1 MHQKNKNS
9 SNSEKNTLNYFLSTH
24 AFSIFFFLVLTIFS
38 VVDIPT
44 KFENPL
50 SATMIILLSCWCVQI
65 GIIQNSHIAG
75 IKTVLLQVF
84 FPIMVFTMLTG
95 NVDSVSKFVRMLKY
109 PALSLLHGWF
119 ILLSGAVIV
128 YYLIYKGG
136 IISSWPS
143 SLATIFGMGSL
154 APGTTSYPFAKD
166 MGAMGMLDLGN
177 KIFSLFCSAI
187 VIGKV
192 IGGNLSIK
200 GLIFK
205 VLKMPIVISF
215 IAAIVWILL
224 GIKAENMRIT
234 GKFCS
239 IIKTLANP
247 IMLFFIGLKLKAPGN
262 DQLELFVPIFA
273 RRTLSM
279 IYLIIL
285 QLILKMEQDEFT
297 TWLVFVNAADSI
309 WPYVHLQA
317 IMSDPNDKSEVDA
330 EYSFQIVIYDYAV
343 AVFLNMI
350 FSSFDIDLE
359 SSIFIMIGYALMTIS
374 FGYLTRRIKNRGMKK

>member
-1 MHQKNKNS
+1 MQSENQNS
-9 SNSEKNTLNYFLSTH
+9 SDIKKDTLHSFITSYG
-24 AFSIFFFLVLTIFS
+24 FSIFFFLVLTIFS
-38 VVDIPT
+38 IVKIPS
-44 KFENPL
+44 KFEKPL
-50 SATMIILLSCWCVQI
+50 SASMIILLSCWCVQV
-65 GIIQNSHIAG
+65 GIVKNSHIAG
-75 IKTVLLQVF
+75 IKTILLQVF

-95 NVDSVSKFVRMLKY
+95 NVKSVSEFVRMLKY

-119 ILLSGAVIV
+119 ILLSGAVLV
-128 YYLIYKGG
+128 YYLIYKAG
-136 IISSWPS
+136 IIPSWPS

-166 MGAMGMLDLGN
+166 IGAMGMLDLGN

-200 GLIFK
+200 ELIFK

-224 GIKAENMRIT
+224 GVKAEDMQIT
-234 GKFCS
+234 GRFCA
-239 IIKTLANP
+239 IIKELANP
-247 IMLFFIGLKLKAPGN
+247 IMLFFIGLKLKAPGK

-279 IYLIIL
+279 VYLIIL
-285 QLILKMEQDEFT
+285 QLLFKMEQNEFT

-359 SSIFIMIGYALMTIS
+359 SSIFIMIGYALLAIF
-374 FGYLTRRIKNRGMKK
+374 FGYLTLRNKKKELKK

>member
-1 MHQKNKNS
+1 MNS
-9 SNSEKNTLNYFLSTH
+9 FLHNYG
-24 AFSIFFFLVLTIFS
+24 FSIFFFVVLSIFS
-38 VVDIPT
+38 IVDVPE
-44 KFENPL
+44 KFEKPL
-50 SATMIILLSCWCVQI
+50 SATMIILLSCWCVQV
-65 GIIQNSHIAG
+65 GIIKNSHIAG

-95 NVDSVSKFVRMLKY
+95 SVDSVSEFVAMLKY
-109 PALSLLHGWF
+109 PALSLLHGWL
-119 ILLSGAVIV
+119 ILLSGAVLT

-136 IISSWPS
+136 IIPDWPS

-166 MGAMGMLDLGN
+166 MGKMGMLDLGN

-192 IGGNLSIK
+192 IGGNLSMK
-200 GLIFK
+200 ELIFK

-215 IAAIVWILL
+215 IGAIVWILF
-224 GIKAENMRIT
+224 GIKVKNMRIT
-234 GKFCS
+234 GKFCG
-239 IIKTLANP
+239 IIQTLANP
-247 IMLFFIGLKLKAPGN
+247 MMLFFIGLKLKAPGN

-279 IYLIIL
+279 IFLVVL
-285 QLILKMEQDEFT
+285 QFILKMEQKEFT

-359 SSIFIMIGYALMTIS
+359 YSIFITVGYALLTII
-374 FGYLTRRIKNRGMKK
+374 FGYLTCRNRNKEMKK